1 MVYLVH
7 TLLPRPPLFF
17 FNTQKVTNSLMSPDD
32 LGSVATKMP
41 SVAIK
46 LFQKLIILHCFGDG
60 VVGKFGWLVFTKE
73 EPPVGMTSQLANPH
87 SCLRSQDTFS
97 FSVSGAELH
106 LTAGFGAAVQE
117 LRQ

>member
-1 MVYLVH
+1 
-7 TLLPRPPLFF
+7 
-17 FNTQKVTNSLMSPDD
+17 MSPDD

-41 SVAIK
+41 NVAIK

-60 VVGKFGWLVFTKE
+60 GVGKVGWLVGWLVFTKE

-106 LTAGFGAAVQE
+106 LTAGFGAAIQE